1 MKVLDI
7 LFVYLKHFII
17 LETKKMPVESEIKDL
32 FKNEGFRC
40 ELFFFC

>member
-17 LETKKMPVESEIKDL
+17 LETKEMVEEAEIEDK
-32 FKNEGFRC
+32 GFT
-40 ELFFFC
+40 